1 MTATGQAL
9 ESNARPIYLDHNATT
24 PIAVEVAQAMWPY
37 VAEHFGNPSSTH
49 HYGRVAKVAVDH
61 AREQVAALIGARPLE
76 IIFTSGGTEAN
87 NLAIRGTV
95 GLATERVAVTTAVEH
110 PATTAPLALLAAA
123 GWTVHRLPVDA
134 DGRASAGDVPAGPID
149 LGSVILAQ
157 NEVGTIQPVRAIA
170 DAIHRAGGIVHT
182 DAAQAVGKIPVDVD
196 DLSVDLLSIAGH
208 KLYAPKGVGALY
220 VRGGTPIGPL
230 LVGAGQ
236 ESGRRPGTEN
246 VPGIVALGAA
256 CELAAGLLLSEPCR
270 QLALRELLWATLSSL
285 IPGLVRISPAAEA
298 LPNTLTIAVPGR
310 VGADLLDATSQIA
323 ASTGSACHAGIHTPA
338 ATLLAMGIPAE
349 TAIQALRLSVGRS
362 TTTQGVREA
371 AAFLAQA
378 VTLTQPA

>member
-1 MTATGQAL
+1 MTGTGRAL
-9 ESNARPIYLDHNATT
+9 ESNARPIYFDHNATT
-24 PIAVEVAQAMWPY
+24 PIAAEVARAMWPY
-37 VAEHFGNPSSTH
+37 VAEHFGNPSSAH
-49 HYGRVAKVAVDH
+49 SYGRVAKAAVDH
-61 AREQVAALIGARPLE
+61 AREQVAALIGARPTE

-87 NLAIRGTV
+87 NLAIRGV
-95 GLATERVAVTTAVEH
+95 AALATEQVAISTAVEH

-123 GWTVHRLPVDA
+123 GWTINQLPVDA
-134 DGRASAGDVPAGPID
+134 DGRASAVDVPGGRVG
-149 LGSVILAQ
+149 LGSLILAQ

-196 DLSVDLLSIAGH
+196 DLCVDLLSIAGH

-220 VRGGTPIGPL
+220 VRRGTRMGPL

-246 VPGIVALGAA
+246 VPGVVALGAA
-256 CELAAGLLLSEPCR
+256 CELAAGLLPSEPAR
-270 QLALRELLWATLSSL
+270 QLALRELLWSTLSRL
-285 IPGLVRISPAAEA
+285 IPGLARLSPVAEA

-310 VGADLLDATSQIA
+310 VGADVLDATNQIA

-349 TAIQALRLSVGRS
+349 TAIQAIRLSIGR
-362 TTTQGVREA
+362 TTTTEEVREA
-371 AAFLAQA
+371 AAFLGEGVQ
-378 VTLTQPA
+378 LSLPA